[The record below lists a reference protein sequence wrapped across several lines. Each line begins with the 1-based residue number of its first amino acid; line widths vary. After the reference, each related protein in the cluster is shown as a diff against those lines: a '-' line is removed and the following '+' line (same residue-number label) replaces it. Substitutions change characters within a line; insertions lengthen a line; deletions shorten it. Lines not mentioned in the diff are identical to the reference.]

1 MLKAI
6 LVTVSTVMLM
16 GTSAMAAD
24 AGCGLG
30 GMLIKSNTKLMQL
43 FAVTTNGTFG
53 SQTFGITFGTSGC
66 SASGIVQNDKQ
77 IQYFVEVNQA
87 DLMREMA
94 QGHGEKLSTLAALN
108 GCMSQDQITSF
119 NTKAQSNF
127 KTIIPASKTTA
138 VDFVNNMKSA
148 AIANVCSGT

>member
-1 MLKAI
+1 MKSL
-6 LVTVSTVMLM
+6 LVVLSIFV
-16 GTSAMAAD
+16 GSFAMAND

-43 FAVTTNGTFG
+43 VATTLNGTFG

-66 SASGIVQNDKQ
+66 SANGIVQNDKQ

-87 DLMREMA
+87 ELTREMA

-108 GCMSQDQITSF
+108 GCATDSQVSAF
-119 NTKAQSNF
+119 NTKAQSSF
-127 KTIIPASKTTA
+127 KSIVPAAQTSA
-138 VDFVNNMKSA
+138 VDFVSNMKSA
-148 AIANVCSGT
+148 SVADACHGS